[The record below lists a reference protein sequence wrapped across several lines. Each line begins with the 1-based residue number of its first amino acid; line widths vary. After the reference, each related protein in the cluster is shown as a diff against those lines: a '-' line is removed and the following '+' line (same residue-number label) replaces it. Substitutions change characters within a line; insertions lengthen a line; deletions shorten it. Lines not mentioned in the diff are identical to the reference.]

1 MRQHGTTAAAG
12 CLLALAFAAACDRTI
27 DATGEVEPAAPGP
40 FAETDGPAGD
50 GSRTP
55 RFHASG
61 GHLLLSWQSRDAD
74 VASVRFATLRDG
86 AWDAPRTVVSR
97 DDLFVNWADYPS
109 VVSLGGDSLVAHW
122 LQHNG
127 PGTYAYQVMLA
138 FSGDGGITWSP
149 PRIPH
154 EERTETE
161 HGFVTLV
168 PGEDGLGVFWLDG
181 RAYEEGPREEMS
193 LRFATVSPRSGGGH
207 AGARIEIEETLL
219 DSRTCDCCQTSAV
232 AVPGGLVAAYRGR
245 SADEIRDI
253 EVVRRVDGRWTEPM
267 PVHRDGWR
275 IDACPVNG
283 PALAALGDTVLA
295 AWFTA
300 ANDSS
305 RVLAA
310 ISSDGGATF
319 GAPVRVDDGGGLG
332 RVAALALED
341 GRFAVAWLE
350 RRSDGGAEIRVRAI
364 DTAGR
369 RSAAIPVGGAS
380 PARATG
386 FPSLA
391 VEPRSGDLFVA
402 WTDADAER
410 VRLARGPAN

>member
-12 CLLALAFAAACDRTI
+12 CLLALAFAAGCDRTI
-27 DATGEVEPAAPGP
+27 DAIDPGNPEPPGP
-40 FAETDGPAGD
+40 FAETDGPAAE

-61 GHLLLSWQSRDAD
+61 GRLLLSWQAREGDA
-74 VASVRFATLRDG
+74 ATVRFATLRDG
-86 AWDAPRTVVSR
+86 EWGAARTVVSR

-127 PGTYAYQVMLA
+127 PGTYAYQVMLS
-138 FSGDGGITWSP
+138 FSADGGLTWSR

-154 EERTETE
+154 EDRTETE
-161 HGFVTLV
+161 HGFVTLL
-168 PGEDGLGVFWLDG
+168 PGEDGVAVFWLDG
-181 RAYEEGPREEMS
+181 RAYEEGPRAEMS
-193 LRFATVSPRSGGGH
+193 LRFAIVSPPSGGGQ
-207 AGARIEIEETLL
+207 AGPRIIDETLL

-232 AVPGGLVAAYRGR
+232 PVPGGLVAAYRGR

-253 EVVRRVDGRWTEPM
+253 EIVRRVDGRWSEPT

-283 PALAALGDTVLA
+283 PALAALGDTVLT

-319 GAPVRVDDGGGLG
+319 GAPVRVDEGGGLG
-332 RVAALALED
+332 RVAALPMDA

-350 RRSDGGAEIRVRAI
+350 QRSEGGAEIRVRAI
-364 DTAGR
+364 DTSGR

-391 VEPRSGDLFVA
+391 IEPRSGDLLVA

>member
-1 MRQHGTTAAAG
+1 M
-12 CLLALAFAAACDRTI
+12 
-27 DATGEVEPAAPGP
+27 DATGDLAPAAPGP
-40 FAETDGPAGD
+40 FAETEGPAGER
-50 GSRTP
+50 SRTP
-55 RFHASG
+55 RFHAAAG
-61 GHLLLSWQSRDAD
+61 RLLLSWQSRQAD
-74 VASVRFATLRDG
+74 VASVRFAALRD
-86 AWDAPRTVVSR
+86 AEWSSARTVVSR

-109 VVSLGGDSLVAHW
+109 VVWLGGDSLAAHW

-127 PGTYAYQVMLA
+127 PGTYAYQVKLS
-138 FSGDGGITWSP
+138 FSGDGGLTWST
-149 PRIPH
+149 PRVPH
-154 EERTETE
+154 ENRTETE
-161 HGFVTLV
+161 HGFVTLL
-168 PGEDGLGVFWLDG
+168 PGEDGLGVLWLDG
-181 RAYEEGPREEMS
+181 RAYEEGPRQEMS
-193 LRFATVSPRSGGGH
+193 LRFATVPPRSGEED
-207 AGARIEIEETLL
+207 ARARIDETLL

-232 AVPGGLVAAYRGR
+232 SVPGGLVAAYRGR

-253 EVVRRVDGRWTEPM
+253 EIVRRVDGRWTEPM

-275 IDACPVNG
+275 IEACPVNG
-283 PALAALGDTVLA
+283 PVLAALGDTVLA
-295 AWFTA
+295 VWFTA

-332 RVAALALED
+332 RVAALPLDA

-350 RRSDGGAEIRVRAI
+350 QRGEGGAEIRVRAI
-364 DTAGR
+364 DTTGR
-369 RSAAIPVGGAS
+369 RSVAVPVGGAS
-380 PARATG
+380 PARASG

-391 VEPRSGDLFVA
+391 IESRSGDLFVA

>member
-1 MRQHGTTAAAG
+1 MRA
-12 CLLALAFAAACDRTI
+12 
-27 DATGEVEPAAPGP
+27 
-40 FAETDGPAGD
+40 
-50 GSRTP
+50 
-55 RFHASG
+55 
-61 GHLLLSWQSRDAD
+61 
-74 VASVRFATLRDG
+74 G
-86 AWDAPRTVVSR
+86 AWDPPRTIVSR

-109 VVSLGGDSLVAHW
+109 VVRLGADSLAAHW

-127 PGTYAYQVMLA
+127 PGTYAYQVKLS
-138 FSGDGGITWSP
+138 FSSDDGVTWSTP
-149 PRIPH
+149 LVPH
-154 EERTETE
+154 EVRTETE

-168 PGEDGLGVFWLDG
+168 PGNEGLAVFWLDG

-193 LRFATVSPRSGGGH
+193 LRAATLSPGSSVAEEGDGEV
-207 AGARIEIEETLL
+207 RIEDTLL

-232 AVPGGLVAAYRGR
+232 AVPGGLVVAYRGR

-253 EVVRRVDGRWTEPM
+253 EVVRRVDGRWTEPR
-267 PVHRDGWR
+267 PVHRDGWL

-295 AWFTA
+295 VWFTA

-310 ISSDGGATF
+310 ISSDGGAAF
-319 GAPVRVDDGGGLG
+319 GPPVRVDDGGGLG
-332 RVAALALED
+332 RVAAVPMDD

-350 RRSDGGAEIRVRAI
+350 QRSEGGAEIRVRAI

-369 RSAAIPVGGAS
+369 RSQAIPVGGAS

-391 VEPRSGDLFVA
+391 IDPASGDLFVA
-402 WTDADAER
+402 WTDADDDR
-410 VRLARGPAN
+410 VRLSRGPTN